1 MEAVLVGFMG
11 TGKTTIGSLL
21 AQKLAVPHFDL
32 DQVIVEQAN
41 QTINEIFKNWGENKF
56 RQLEHQLLL
65 TEIKK
70 DGVLSTGGGTP
81 ILANNLRALQQINVP
96 VILLEA
102 SIGTIFTRV
111 SNNQTRPLVNQLS
124 LDQLQ
129 KLKFNR
135 DPKYYACA
143 DFVVKTDHK
152 KPEIIT
158 AEILSFL
165 KQKKSLT
172 NTKQQEIGF

>member
-1 MEAVLVGFMG
+1 MKAVLIGFMG

-32 DQVIVEQAN
+32 DQVIVASAGQA
-41 QTINEIFKNWGENKF
+41 INEIFKNFGESKF

-65 TEIKK
+65 TELKK
-70 DGVLSTGGGTP
+70 NGVLSTGGGTP
-81 ILANNLRALQQINVP
+81 ILANNLKALEQVNVP

-102 SIGTIFTRV
+102 SIETIFARV
-111 SNNQTRPLVNQLS
+111 SNSHTRPLVNQLS
-124 LDQLQ
+124 LNQLQ
-129 KLKFNR
+129 QLKFER

-143 DFVVKTDHK
+143 DLVVKTDQK

-158 AEILSFL
+158 AEILSIL
-165 KQKKSLT
+165 QQKKALAKT
-172 NTKQQEIGF
+172 DQ

>member
-32 DQVIVEQAN
+32 DQEIVAYTG
-41 QTINEIFKNWGENKF
+41 QTINEIFKEFGESKF
-56 RQLEHQLLL
+56 RQLEHKLLL
-65 TEIKK
+65 TELKK
-70 DGVLSTGGGTP
+70 NGILSTGGGTP
-81 ILANNLRALQQINVP
+81 ILANNLKALEQVNVP

-102 SIGTIFTRV
+102 SIETIFMRV
-111 SNNQTRPLVNQLS
+111 SNNHTRPLVNQLS
-124 LDQLQ
+124 LNQLQ
-129 KLKFNR
+129 KLKFER

-152 KPEIIT
+152 KPEIIA

-165 KQKKSLT
+165 KKKKMLA
-172 NTKQQEIGF
+172 NADQ